1 LKQSTRR
8 RILAAGMEFIPHN
21 DTPPK
26 RRARWILISSV
37 LIALTCVALVIALR
51 DDSPVSILHTYFS
64 QKSVGLFDPVLE
76 VTNNSAKWVT
86 IEKLQLIEI
95 TSSGATN
102 LFGFAY
108 NDIQLGAHSKNLTS
122 ILIPRS
128 DKWPS
133 QWYWQGTICQE
144 PTGLTYQ
151 WTRLR
156 CFFEDAKFR
165 RSVIAFARS
174 HGYLPDDHFT
184 VKDPFKSAVFHSN
197 TNNLK

>member
-1 LKQSTRR
+1 MDSN
-8 RILAAGMEFIPHN
+8 PHN

-26 RRARWILISSV
+26 RRAIWILISIA
-37 LIALTCVALVIALR
+37 LIALVCAVIAIAVR

-64 QKSVGLFDPVLE
+64 QKSAGLFDPVLE
-76 VTNNSAKWVT
+76 VTNNSAKWVM

-108 NDIQLGAHSKNLTS
+108 NDINVGAHSKSLSS
-122 ILIPRS
+122 ILIPKS
-128 DKWPS
+128 DTWPS

-156 CFFEDAKFR
+156 FFFQDAKFR

-184 VKDPFKSAVFHSN
+184 VKDPFKSAVFRSN
-197 TNNLK
+197 TNGVK